1 MSNQTTEEMIYL
13 VECFFSR
20 EKVYSNAYRGFRTK
34 YGTHKVKSENT
45 LKRIIDNFALLETQ
59 FFPHAKKRGL
69 VRGFHFMQDG
79 ATPHRTQ
86 EVFETIHKV
95 YGNRII
101 GGRLEW
107 PPYSPDLNPCDF
119 FLWGYIKDHCYAGN
133 PETVSDL
140 VVAIKKVVSNIKD
153 DMLEKVF
160 TSFRKRIDFCTNS
173 DGAHFENIYH

>member
-1 MSNQTTEEMIYL
+1 MSNLTTEEKIYL

-20 EKVYSNAYRGFRTK
+20 GKVYSNAYRGFRTK

-45 LKRIIDNFALLETQ
+45 LKRLEFIISLNVCVTSL
-59 FFPHAKKRGL
+59 
-69 VRGFHFMQDG
+69 HFLAINLQIC
-79 ATPHRTQ
+79 P
-86 EVFETIHKV
+86 
-95 YGNRII
+95 

-119 FLWGYIKDHCYAGN
+119 FLWGYIKDHCYPGN

>member
-1 MSNQTTEEMIYL
+1 
-13 VECFFSR
+13 
-20 EKVYSNAYRGFRTK
+20 
-34 YGTHKVKSENT
+34 
-45 LKRIIDNFALLETQ
+45 
-59 FFPHAKKRGL
+59 
-69 VRGFHFMQDG
+69 FMQDG

-95 YGNRII
+95 YGNRVI
-101 GGRLEW
+101 GLG
-107 PPYSPDLNPCDF
+107 LNPCDF
-119 FLWGYIKDHCYAGN
+119 FLWEYIKDHCYAGN

>member
-1 MSNQTTEEMIYL
+1 MSNLTTEEKIYL

-20 EKVYSNAYRGFRTK
+20 GKVYSNAYRGFRTK
-34 YGTHKVKSENT
+34 YRT
-45 LKRIIDNFALLETQ
+45 
-59 FFPHAKKRGL
+59 RGL
-69 VRGFHFMQDG
+69 VRGFHFTQDG

-95 YGNRII
+95 YGNRVI
-101 GGRLEW
+101 GLGYPKFAQGGLEW

-140 VVAIKKVVSNIKD
+140 VVAIKKV
-153 DMLEKVF
+153 
-160 TSFRKRIDFCTNS
+160 RQQ
-173 DGAHFENIYH
+173 H

>member
-1 MSNQTTEEMIYL
+1 
-13 VECFFSR
+13 
-20 EKVYSNAYRGFRTK
+20 
-34 YGTHKVKSENT
+34 
-45 LKRIIDNFALLETQ
+45 
-59 FFPHAKKRGL
+59 
-69 VRGFHFMQDG
+69 FMQDG

-95 YGNRII
+95 YGNRVI
-101 GGRLEW
+101 GLGYPKFAQGGLEW